1 MFGLSL
7 NSKNRDFKEK
17 FNFFLLN
24 KNYLNNSVKDD
35 VHKII
40 ESVRKKGDQA
50 VIDAT
55 NRFDDRSVLT
65 IDDLRISEETITS
78 SLDRIDK
85 KTLDA
90 MYYSFERVL
99 DFHKDQ
105 ISGINLNPPTGPIAR
120 RSRSLESV
128 AMYIPGGKASYP
140 STVLMAAGPAVSAGV
155 DRLFL
160 TTPWPNGSINDLTLA
175 AAYVVGIK
183 SVYSIGGAQ
192 AIAAFGLGTESIPK
206 VQKIIGPGNQ
216 FVAEAKRQLY
226 GEVGI
231 DSIAGP
237 SELTVLADLQSDPRT
252 IAWDLMAQAEH
263 DEMASSILVSTSKEL
278 ITEVVSLI
286 KKEVPLLSRSN
297 IIQTSLR
304 ERGATILVENIDQA
318 INFINQIAPEHVH
331 VVTDNSSRDSRNIIN
346 AGLILA
352 GKDSANAL
360 SDYVLGPS
368 HILPTNG
375 SAAFSSP
382 LSVEDFIVHSSF
394 INLDAMH
401 MPEEYDELVK
411 NTSIL
416 ARAEGLT
423 AHAISAE
430 MRKKKN

>member
-1 MFGLSL
+1 MFGLNL
-7 NSKNRDFKEK
+7 NSKDGDFRER
-17 FNFFLLN
+17 FNSFLHN
-24 KNYLNNSVKDD
+24 KNSLNNSTKDD
-35 VHKII
+35 VYKII
-40 ESVRKKGDQA
+40 ESVRNEGDQA
-50 VIDAT
+50 VIGAT
-55 NRFDDRSVLT
+55 NKYDNRKVLSINELKVSKNDIASSV
-65 IDDLRISEETITS
+65 
-78 SLDRIDK
+78 DRIDK
-85 KTLDA
+85 KIVDA
-90 MYYSFERVL
+90 MYYSFERIL

-105 ISGINLNPPTGPIAR
+105 ISSAYQSLPKGPIGR
-120 RSRSLESV
+120 RSRSLERV

-140 STVLMAAGPAVSAGV
+140 STVLMAAGPAISAGV

-160 TTPWPNGSINDLTLA
+160 TTPWPDGNVNDLTLA
-175 AAYVVGIK
+175 AAHVAGIEN
-183 SVYSIGGAQ
+183 VYSIGGAQ
-192 AIAAFGLGTESIPK
+192 AIAAFALGTESIPK

-237 SELTVLADLQSDPRT
+237 SELTVLADFQSDPKT
-252 IAWDLMAQAEH
+252 ISWDLMAQAEH
-263 DEMASSILVSTSKEL
+263 DEMASSVLISTSKEL
-278 ITEVVSLI
+278 IPKVESLI

-304 ERGATILVENIDQA
+304 DRGAAILVEDIDQG
-318 INFINQIAPEHVH
+318 ISLVNQIAPEHAH
-331 VVTDNSSRDSRNIIN
+331 VVTENALEDSSNIIS
-346 AGLILA
+346 AGLILS

-382 LSVEDFIVHSSF
+382 LSVEDFIVYSSF
-394 INLDAMH
+394 VDLSNS
-401 MPEEYDELVK
+401 PEPKNYDELVR

-430 MRKKKN
+430 IRKKKD

>member
-1 MFGLSL
+1 VFGLNL
-7 NSKNRDFKEK
+7 NTKDRDFRDK
-17 FNFFLLN
+17 FNSFLHN
-24 KNYLNNSVKDD
+24 KNFLNNSTKDD
-35 VHKII
+35 VYKII
-40 ESVRKKGDQA
+40 ESVRNEGDQA
-50 VIDAT
+50 VIGAT
-55 NRFDDRSVLT
+55 NKYDNRKVLSINELKASKNDIASSV
-65 IDDLRISEETITS
+65 
-78 SLDRIDK
+78 DRIDK
-85 KTLDA
+85 KIVDA
-90 MYYSFERVL
+90 MYYSFERIL

-105 ISGINLNPPTGPIAR
+105 ISSAYQSLPKGPIGR
-120 RSRSLESV
+120 RSRSLERV

-140 STVLMAAGPAVSAGV
+140 STVLMAAGPAISAGV

-160 TTPWPNGSINDLTLA
+160 TTPWPDGNVNDLTLA
-175 AAYVVGIK
+175 AAHVAGIE

-192 AIAAFGLGTESIPK
+192 AIAAFALGTESIPK

-237 SELTVLADLQSDPRT
+237 SELTVLADFQSDPKT
-252 IAWDLMAQAEH
+252 ISWDLMAQAEH
-263 DEMASSILVSTSKEL
+263 DEMASSVLISTSEEL
-278 ITEVVSLI
+278 ITKVESLI

-304 ERGATILVENIDQA
+304 DRGAAILVEDIDQG
-318 INFINQIAPEHVH
+318 ISLVNQIAPEHAH
-331 VVTDNSSRDSRNIIN
+331 VVTENALEDSSNIIS
-346 AGLILA
+346 AGLILS

-382 LSVEDFIVHSSF
+382 LSVEDFIVYSSF
-394 INLDAMH
+394 VDLSNSTE
-401 MPEEYDELVK
+401 PENYDELVR

-430 MRKKKN
+430 IRKKKD